1 MSKQKNR
8 FTFKKHPRETG
19 LRAVGH
25 PYQSVDIKRGG
36 LVCGTI
42 YAPTWRTNGWSV
54 ALMINKPSG
63 ENCDWSWAIGPTFN
77 TEDGAREWLNGK
89 SFVEPKCGL
98 RFQPKED
105 DE

>member
-1 MSKQKNR
+1 MPKR

-42 YAPTWRTNGWSV
+42 RAPSYSRNGWQIG
-54 ALMINKPSG
+54 LMVNEPSS
-63 ENCDWSWAIGPTFN
+63 ENCNWSWRFPCTCA
-77 TEDGAREWLNGK
+77 TEQEAREWLNGEL
-89 SFVEPKCGL
+89 FVEPKCGL
-98 RFQPKED
+98 RFQPKDD